1 MPVEV
6 EACIAG
12 LDRAS
17 HRYVA
22 QYDLGHRRGPGN
34 GVDCIGASWEATMCR
49 FFKTLFLSALLS
61 LTMAALPAAAE
72 NRVAL
77 VIGNAH
83 YKFIP
88 SLANPAG
95 DARLMAKTLKDLGFT
110 LIGDSAQID
119 LDKTALDE
127 AIRSFGSKLRGA
139 DVGLFYYAGHGLQ
152 LRGTNYLVPTG
163 ANPAR
168 EADADFELDD
178 LSLVLRQ
185 MEASGTRLNLVML
198 DACRN
203 NPFAGRGFRAIDAGL
218 AQIRAPEGTLISFAT
233 QPGSV
238 ALDGIDGNSP
248 YTRALA
254 QTVRKPGLGVFD
266 VFNNVGLM
274 VKKATG
280 GEQQPWVSSSPID
293 GSFYFAASPKEEE
306 ARPVVTASVTQ
317 DSDKPP
323 AAPNGS
329 AAAAPTPPSSAPAQ
343 DKQVEVANL
352 SLVQQPPAA
361 QKPSD
366 EHKEQRGVSV
376 YDGRWLNNT
385 TGSCTNP
392 VRNYITIKNGIII
405 GDGNGSGRVTADGQV
420 SGSFKSGGILPGRF
434 WGKMSSSSH
443 GSGGWRLSIGCS
455 GSWTFAKS

>member
-1 MPVEV
+1 
-6 EACIAG
+6 
-12 LDRAS
+12 
-17 HRYVA
+17 
-22 QYDLGHRRGPGN
+22 
-34 GVDCIGASWEATMCR
+34 MCR
-49 FFKTLFLSALLS
+49 IFRTLFLSALLL
-61 LTMAALPAAAE
+61 LTIATLPAAAE

-77 VIGNAH
+77 VVGNAH

-95 DARLMAKTLKDLGFT
+95 DARLMAETLKDLGFT
-110 LIGDSAQID
+110 LIGDGAQLD
-119 LDKTALDE
+119 LDKAALDE
-127 AIRSFGSKLRGA
+127 AIRTFGTKLRGA

-233 QPGSV
+233 QPGSI

-248 YTRALA
+248 YTKALA
-254 QTVRKPGLGVFD
+254 QTIRKPGLGVFD

-274 VKKATG
+274 VKKATA

-293 GSFYFAASPKEEE
+293 GSFYFAAKQEETP
-306 ARPVVTASVTQ
+306 PVAANLAGSG
-317 DSDKPP
+317 KPP

-329 AAAAPTPPSSAPAQ
+329 AVEAPSLSSNVPSPSQDKPVQAATLSPAQ
-343 DKQVEVANL
+343 QMPSE
-352 SLVQQPPAA
+352 

-366 EHKEQRGVSV
+366 DKRKEERGVAI
-376 YDGRWLNNT
+376 YDGRWTNNT
-385 TGSCTNP
+385 TGSCTKP
-392 VRNYITIKNGIII
+392 VRSQITIKNGVIM
-405 GDGNGSGRVTADGQV
+405 GGANGGGRVTADGHV
-420 SGSFKSGGILPGRF
+420 SGSFKSGGILPGQF
-434 WGKMSSSSH
+434 WGRMSSSSF
-443 GSGGWRLSIGCS
+443 GSGSWRNSIGCS
-455 GSWTFAKS
+455 GAWTFTKS

>member
-1 MPVEV
+1 
-6 EACIAG
+6 
-12 LDRAS
+12 
-17 HRYVA
+17 
-22 QYDLGHRRGPGN
+22 
-34 GVDCIGASWEATMCR
+34 MCR
-49 FFKTLFLSALLS
+49 MFRPLFLSALLL
-61 LTMAALPAAAE
+61 LTIATLPAAAE

-77 VIGNAH
+77 VVGNSH
-83 YKFIP
+83 YKFVP

-110 LIGDSAQID
+110 LIGDDAQLD
-119 LDKTALDE
+119 LDKAALDE
-127 AIRSFGSKLRGA
+127 AIRTFGTKLRGA

-233 QPGSV
+233 QPGSI

-254 QTVRKPGLGVFD
+254 QTIRKPGLGVFD

-274 VKKATG
+274 VKKATA

-293 GSFYFAASPKEEE
+293 GSFYFASKVEDGLVAASP
-306 ARPVVTASVTQ
+306 TDGSG
-317 DSDKPP
+317 KP
-323 AAPNGS
+323 AVPNGS
-329 AAAAPTPPSSAPAQ
+329 AVEVPSLPPNVPSPSQ
-343 DKQVEVANL
+343 DKPVQAATL
-352 SLVQQPPAA
+352 SPVQPTSPA

-366 EHKEQRGVSV
+366 DKRREERGVAI
-376 YDGRWLNNT
+376 YDGRWTNNT

-392 VRNYITIKNGIII
+392 VRSHINIKNGVIT
-405 GDGNGSGRVTADGQV
+405 GADGGGQGGGRVTADGKV

-434 WGKMSSSSH
+434 WGKMSSSSF
-443 GSGGWRLSIGCS
+443 GSGGWRNSIGCS
-455 GSWTFAKS
+455 GAWTFTKS

>member
-1 MPVEV
+1 
-6 EACIAG
+6 
-12 LDRAS
+12 
-17 HRYVA
+17 
-22 QYDLGHRRGPGN
+22 
-34 GVDCIGASWEATMCR
+34 MCR
-49 FFKTLFLSALLS
+49 MFRPLFLSVLL
-61 LTMAALPAAAE
+61 LLAGATLPAAAE

-77 VIGNAH
+77 VVGNSH
-83 YKFIP
+83 YKFVP

-110 LIGDSAQID
+110 LIGDGAQLD
-119 LDKTALDE
+119 LDKAALDE
-127 AIRSFGSKLRGA
+127 AIRTFGTKLRGA

-233 QPGSV
+233 QPGSI

-248 YTRALA
+248 YTKALA
-254 QTVRKPGLGVFD
+254 QTIRKPGLGVFD

-293 GSFYFAASPKEEE
+293 GSFYFAAKQEE
-306 ARPVVTASVTQ
+306 APPVPANLAEG
-317 DSDKPP
+317 SDKRP
-323 AAPNGS
+323 AAAGS
-329 AAAAPTPPSSAPAQ
+329 AVETPPPSSNVPSSSQ
-343 DKQVEVANL
+343 DK
-352 SLVQQPPAA
+352 
-361 QKPSD
+361 PS
-366 EHKEQRGVSV
+366 QIS
-376 YDGRWLNNT
+376 
-385 TGSCTNP
+385 S
-392 VRNYITIKNGIII
+392 
-405 GDGNGSGRVTADGQV
+405 
-420 SGSFKSGGILPGRF
+420 KSG
-434 WGKMSSSSH
+434 
-443 GSGGWRLSIGCS
+443 
-455 GSWTFAKS
+455 

>member
-1 MPVEV
+1 
-6 EACIAG
+6 
-12 LDRAS
+12 
-17 HRYVA
+17 
-22 QYDLGHRRGPGN
+22 
-34 GVDCIGASWEATMCR
+34 MCR
-49 FFKTLFLSALLS
+49 MFRPLFLSALLL
-61 LTMAALPAAAE
+61 LTIATLPAAAE

-77 VIGNAH
+77 VVGNSH
-83 YKFIP
+83 YKFVP

-110 LIGDSAQID
+110 LIGDGAQLD
-119 LDKTALDE
+119 LDKAALDE
-127 AIRSFGSKLRGA
+127 AIRTFGTKLRGA

-233 QPGSV
+233 QPGSI

-254 QTVRKPGLGVFD
+254 QTIRKPGLGVFD

-274 VKKATG
+274 VKKATA

-293 GSFYFAASPKEEE
+293 GSFYFASKVEDGLVAASP
-306 ARPVVTASVTQ
+306 TDGSG
-317 DSDKPP
+317 KP
-323 AAPNGS
+323 AVPNGS
-329 AAAAPTPPSSAPAQ
+329 AVEVPSLPPNVPSPSQ
-343 DKQVEVANL
+343 DKPVQAATL
-352 SLVQQPPAA
+352 SPVQPTSPA

-366 EHKEQRGVSV
+366 DKRREERGVAI
-376 YDGRWLNNT
+376 YDGRWTNNT
-385 TGSCTNP
+385 TGSCTKP
-392 VRNYITIKNGIII
+392 VRSQITIKNGVIT
-405 GDGNGSGRVTADGQV
+405 GGANGGGRVTADGHV
-420 SGSFKSGGILPGRF
+420 SGNFKSGGILPGQF
-434 WGKMSSSSH
+434 WGRMSSSSF
-443 GSGGWRLSIGCS
+443 GSGSWRNSIGCS
-455 GSWTFAKS
+455 GAWTFTKS

>member
-1 MPVEV
+1 
-6 EACIAG
+6 
-12 LDRAS
+12 
-17 HRYVA
+17 
-22 QYDLGHRRGPGN
+22 
-34 GVDCIGASWEATMCR
+34 MCR
-49 FFKTLFLSALLS
+49 IISTLFLSALLS
-61 LTMAALPAAAE
+61 LTIAIFPAAAE

-88 SLANPAG
+88 RLANPAG
-95 DARLMAKTLKDLGFT
+95 DARLMAKTLKELGFT
-110 LIGDSAQID
+110 LIGDGAQID
-119 LDKTALDE
+119 LDKAALDE

-152 LRGTNYLVPTG
+152 LRGANYLVPTG
-163 ANPAR
+163 ANPSR

-233 QPGSV
+233 QPGSI
-238 ALDGIDGNSP
+238 ALDGSDGNSP

-254 QTVRKPGLGVFD
+254 QTIRKPGLGVFD

-293 GSFYFAASPKEEE
+293 GSFYFAAKEEE
-306 ARPVVTASVTQ
+306 ARPVTASL
-317 DSDKPP
+317 SEALGKPP
-323 AAPNGS
+323 SAPNVS
-329 AAAAPTPPSSAPAQ
+329 AVEPPSASSNVPAQ
-343 DKQVEVANL
+343 DKPVQVANL
-352 SLVQQPPAA
+352 SLVQQPPAS

-366 EHKEQRGVSV
+366 EHKEERGVAI

-434 WGKMSSSSH
+434 WGRMSSSSH

-455 GSWTFAKS
+455 GSWTFTKS

>member
-1 MPVEV
+1 MFRP
-6 EACIAG
+6 
-12 LDRAS
+12 
-17 HRYVA
+17 
-22 QYDLGHRRGPGN
+22 
-34 GVDCIGASWEATMCR
+34 
-49 FFKTLFLSALLS
+49 LFLSALLL
-61 LTMAALPAAAE
+61 LTIATLPAAAE

-77 VIGNAH
+77 VVGNSH
-83 YKFIP
+83 YKFVP

-110 LIGDSAQID
+110 LIGDGAQLD
-119 LDKTALDE
+119 LDKAALDE
-127 AIRSFGSKLRGA
+127 AIRTFGTKLRGA

-233 QPGSV
+233 QPGSI

-248 YTRALA
+248 YTKALA
-254 QTVRKPGLGVFD
+254 QTIRKPGLGVFD

-293 GSFYFAASPKEEE
+293 GSFYFAAKQEE
-306 ARPVVTASVTQ
+306 APPVPANLAEG
-317 DSDKPP
+317 SDKRP
-323 AAPNGS
+323 AAAGS
-329 AAAAPTPPSSAPAQ
+329 AVETPPPFSNVPSSSQ
-343 DKQVEVANL
+343 DKPSQDKPSQDKPSQVATL
-352 SLVQQPPAA
+352 PPVQQVPPA

-366 EHKEQRGVSV
+366 ERKEGRGVAI
-376 YDGRWLNNT
+376 YDGRWTNNT
-385 TGSCTNP
+385 TGSCTKP
-392 VRNYITIKNGIII
+392 VRSQITIKNGVIT
-405 GDGNGSGRVTADGQV
+405 GGANGGGRVTADGHV
-420 SGSFKSGGILPGRF
+420 SGNFKSGGILPGQF
-434 WGKMSSSSH
+434 WGRMSSSSF
-443 GSGGWRLSIGCS
+443 GSGSWRNSIGCS
-455 GSWTFAKS
+455 GAWTFTKS